1 VAKKKLAEFTVV
13 ASYHK
18 NGSTPGLLS
27 AGIMEP
33 TICHFHIIY
42 FYLLD
47 YSQTGSCAF
56 DENHTIIFNE

>member
-1 VAKKKLAEFTVV
+1 VAKKKLAELTVV
-13 ASYHK
+13 ESHH
-18 NGSTPGLLS
+18 NDGSTSGLLS

-33 TICHFHIIY
+33 TICHFHFIY

-47 YSQTGSCAF
+47 YPQTGSCTF